1 MGIGTGTEIATR
13 IVEGRTMIAGGTGTM
28 MIRPRSDVAVAA
40 AMMTKTTEG
49 CAAGAIATV
58 GAAETRGAATMT

>member
-1 MGIGTGTEIATR
+1 
-13 IVEGRTMIAGGTGTM
+13 MIAGGTGAM

-49 CAAGAIATV
+49 SAAGAIATV

>member
-1 MGIGTGTEIATR
+1 MGTETEIATR
-13 IVEGRTMIAGGTGTM
+13 IAEGRTMIAGGAGTM
-28 MIRPRSDVAVAA
+28 IPPQSDVAVAA

-58 GAAETRGAATMT
+58 GAAETREAATMT

>member
-1 MGIGTGTEIATR
+1 MGTEIATR
-13 IVEGRTMIAGGTGTM
+13 IVEGRTMTAGGTGT